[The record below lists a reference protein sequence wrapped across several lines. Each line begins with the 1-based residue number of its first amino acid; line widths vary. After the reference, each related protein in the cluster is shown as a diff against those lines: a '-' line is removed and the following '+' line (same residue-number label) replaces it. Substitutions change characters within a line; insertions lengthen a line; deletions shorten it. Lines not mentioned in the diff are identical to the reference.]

1 MSEKKP
7 TPGELRRMKA
17 AKKKTTAEPMV
28 VEEPTSKAGESARLI
43 EKIEPQPSKPDPRPP
58 EPDPRPL
65 TLDTRYPAIA
75 LIEYSSVTTG
85 ILCGD
90 AMIKRAP
97 IAVIKSGTVHN
108 GKYLV
113 LIGGSVGAVEEAY
126 AEGLQVGGTQVV
138 DSVILP
144 VVHEQVHD
152 SILGQRRKCEPQA
165 LGICE
170 TFTVAATLRSADAGV
185 KGAVVN
191 IVEIRL
197 ADDIG
202 GKAFTIF
209 NGNLFEVE
217 AAVRIA
223 REACTSAENWLRE
236 TIIPNLHPE
245 MADQVDATTYFGRAN
260 LDKLAEGE

>member
-7 TPGELRRMKA
+7 TPGELRRQKA
-17 AKKKTTAEPMV
+17 AREKT
-28 VEEPTSKAGESARLI
+28 VESEIVEKPTSNTGELTKVI
-43 EKIEPQPSKPDPRPP
+43 EKVEPQPIKPDPQPPKPDPRPMKP
-58 EPDPRPL
+58 GQ
-65 TLDTRYPAIA
+65 RYPAIA

-90 AMIKRAP
+90 AMIKQAP

-126 AEGLQVGGTQVV
+126 SKGLQVGGTQVV

-152 SILGQRRKCEPQA
+152 SILGQRRKCEPRA

-185 KGAVVN
+185 KGAQVN

-209 NGNLFEVE
+209 NGDLYEVE
-217 AAVRIA
+217 AAVNIA
-223 REACTSAENWLRE
+223 REACTSSENWLRD

-245 MADQVDATTYFGRAN
+245 MAAQVDATTYFGKAN

>member
-1 MSEKKP
+1 MSEKIL
-7 TPGELRRMKA
+7 TPGELRRQRAA
-17 AKKKTTAEPMV
+17 AKKAPDTAATEPPAPVVETPPAEPTPAAPQTQTR
-28 VEEPTSKAGESARLI
+28 PT
-43 EKIEPQPSKPDPRPP
+43 Q
-58 EPDPRPL
+58 
-65 TLDTRYPAIA
+65 RYPAIA
-75 LIEYSSVTTG
+75 LVEYSSVTTG
-85 ILCGD
+85 ILGGD

-126 AEGLQVGGTQVV
+126 AEGLRVGGAQVV
-138 DSVILP
+138 DGVILP
-144 VVHEQVHD
+144 VVHAQVHD
-152 SILGQRRKCEPQA
+152 AALGIRRECRPLA

-170 TFTVAATLRSADAGV
+170 TFTVAATLKSADAGV
-185 KGAVVN
+185 KGARVE

-209 NGNLFEVE
+209 NGDLYEVE

-223 REACTSAENWLRE
+223 RENSTSPENWLRA

-245 MADQVDATTYFGRAN
+245 MAAQVNATTYFSRAV
-260 LDKLAEGE
+260 LDRLAESESR

>member
-1 MSEKKP
+1 MSKKKP
-7 TPGELRRMKA
+7 TPGELRRQKA
-17 AKKKTTAEPMV
+17 AQKKVAAESV
-28 VEEPTSKAGESARLI
+28 LVEEPTSNAGELTRLI
-43 EKIEPQPSKPDPRPP
+43 DKVEPQPSKSDPQPLK
-58 EPDPRPL
+58 PDPRPL
-65 TLDTRYPAIA
+65 IPGQRYPAIA
-75 LIEYSSVTTG
+75 LVEYSSVTTG
-85 ILCGD
+85 ILSGD

-113 LIGGSVGAVEEAY
+113 LIGGSVGAVEEAFS
-126 AEGLQVGGTQVV
+126 EGLQVGGTQVV

-144 VVHEQVHD
+144 VVHNQVHD
-152 SILGQRRKCEPQA
+152 AALGERRECKPQA

-170 TFTVAATLRSADAGV
+170 TYTVAATLRSADAGV
-185 KGAVVN
+185 KGAEVN

-209 NGNLFEVE
+209 NGELHEVE

-223 REACTSAENWLRE
+223 REACTSSENWLRE

-245 MADQVDATTYFGRAN
+245 MAAQVNATTYFSKAS
-260 LDKLAEGE
+260 LDKLTESE